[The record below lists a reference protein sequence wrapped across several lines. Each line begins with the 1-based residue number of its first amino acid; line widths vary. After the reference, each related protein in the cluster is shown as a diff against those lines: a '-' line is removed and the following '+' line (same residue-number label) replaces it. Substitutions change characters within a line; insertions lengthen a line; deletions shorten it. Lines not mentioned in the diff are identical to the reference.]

1 MGLFFAFGSQ
11 TDSADVF
18 PKEIIGYN
26 CCHYFTSES
35 LLHFS
40 PFIFI
45 LPARYCGDLFP
56 STSAGT

>member
-1 MGLFFAFGSQ
+1 MN
-11 TDSADVF
+11 SADVF

-35 LLHFS
+35 LFHFS
-40 PFIFI
+40 PCIFI